1 MTPMTPDEHAGLLA
15 VGLMLFVVGFGLNI
29 DWRAGFGSRFFGM
42 WMMALS
48 LLPFMLAL
56 TR

>member
-1 MTPMTPDEHAGLLA
+1 MTPDEHAGLLA